1 MRRNGR
7 VVTKDV
13 LEHAPAP
20 TARVESLRNLQRIG
34 RLKDEPPDRGEFEKL
49 VASGKSMLPDAGN
62 PALAPLSR
70 SNLAC
75 DSAHFFALAAIRWC
89 GYRPANRT
97 IVFQALPHTL
107 SFSVAKWRFL
117 DDCHHKRNAAL
128 YDGSYLVDE
137 QLIKDLI
144 VVAKELQAAVEALG
158 PIAASKF

>member
-1 MRRNGR
+1 MTSPQEN
-7 VVTKDV
+7 
-13 LEHAPAP
+13 
-20 TARVESLRNLQRIG
+20 LRNLQRVG
-34 RLKDEPPDRGEFEKL
+34 RLKAEPPDQVEFEKL

-70 SNLAC
+70 FNLAY

-107 SFSVAKWRFL
+107 SFSVPKWRFL

-128 YDGSYLVDE
+128 YDGSYAVDE

-144 VVAKELQAAVEALG
+144 VVARELQAAVEGLG
-158 PIAASKF
+158 PVGA